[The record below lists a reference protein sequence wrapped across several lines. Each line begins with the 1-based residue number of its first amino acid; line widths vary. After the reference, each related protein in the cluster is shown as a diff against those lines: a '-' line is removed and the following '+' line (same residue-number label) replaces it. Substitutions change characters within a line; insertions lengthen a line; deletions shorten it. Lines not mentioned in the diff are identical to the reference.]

1 MKISFN
7 KAFDLLMAADIV
19 QVAEMG
25 QRESVLIWINGD
37 ECKDHFT
44 VHWESAG
51 GENYEYDFLKHQNVK
66 VEKSKNRLT
75 FISCENTDNE
85 PLELFLYKQVPLL
98 K

>member
-1 MKISFN
+1 
-7 KAFDLLMAADIV
+7 MAADIV

-25 QRESVLIWINGD
+25 QRESVSICISGD

-44 VHWESAG
+44 AFWKSEAG
-51 GENYEYDFLKHQNVK
+51 DVSYDYGVLKHQNVK

-75 FISCENTDNE
+75 FITCEDTDNE

>member
-1 MKISFN
+1 
-7 KAFDLLMAADIV
+7 MAADIV

-25 QRESVLIWINGD
+25 QRESVSICISGD
-37 ECKDHFT
+37 ECKDNFT
-44 VHWESAG
+44 VLWESES
-51 GENYEYDFLKHQNVK
+51 GEDYDYGVLKHQNVK

-75 FISCENTDNE
+75 FITCEDTDNE

>member
-7 KAFDLLMAADIV
+7 KAFDMLMAADIV

-25 QRESVLIWINGD
+25 QRESVLIWISGD

-44 VHWESAG
+44 VEWESA
-51 GENYEYDFLKHQNVK
+51 NVSYDVVKHQNVK

-75 FISCENTDNE
+75 FISCEDTDNE
-85 PLELFLYKQVPLL
+85 PLEMFLYKQVPLL